1 MEAKPQAETPSVR
14 RPRTPEERRA
24 LWQGVQQIWRKR
36 ATDAT
41 EVLAQMREE
50 WDRELSASKRYLIG
64 LYNRR
69 NTC

>member
-1 MEAKPQAETPSVR
+1 MEARPQAETPSIR

-24 LWQGVQQIWRKR
+24 LWHEVQQIWRKR

-50 WDRELSASKRYLIG
+50 WDRDLPPLKRH
-64 LYNRR
+64 
-69 NTC
+69 

>member
-14 RPRTPEERRA
+14 RPRTPKERRA

-50 WDRELSASKRYLIG
+50 WDRELPASKRH
-64 LYNRR
+64 
-69 NTC
+69 